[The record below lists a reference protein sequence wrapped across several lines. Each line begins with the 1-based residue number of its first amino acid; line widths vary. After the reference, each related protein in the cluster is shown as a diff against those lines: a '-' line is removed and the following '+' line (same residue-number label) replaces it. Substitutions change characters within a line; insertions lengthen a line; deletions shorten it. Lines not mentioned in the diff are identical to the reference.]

1 MMTMPELTWQRTPL
15 LTIGFFIAK
24 EVRHLIRNITNLLP
38 VLAVIFVSNSAWLS
52 YAVGGGYLAFIII
65 SAILNHHFFLY
76 ALADDAVHL
85 RTGVFGKKS
94 LTLKYERIQ
103 QAEIDQSWYFR
114 PFGLV
119 ILRVDSAGSAGK
131 EVEIP
136 GLSIDAAQQLRQ
148 RMLSHAH
155 SNHREPEAG
164 EIELKSEASPE
175 TEVVFSLK
183 EIIRAGIMDNKIF
196 VLLAVLIYPLSQ
208 TDVLEETV
216 VPWLEANI
224 AFLEESLWLNV
235 ALIVAAPIV
244 LFVLAIG
251 VTLVRY
257 YNLHFS
263 ILNKR
268 YQAKAGLFT
277 IRTVS
282 FRYQKLQRVQL
293 RQNLRGRLL
302 KRFSLRVSQL
312 QPSAHAQQQTGNA
325 SFILPVLTQSLV
337 SNLCQWL
344 QLPRHTN
351 LNWQRIPFIALLSPS
366 FWIALVAPSALA
378 AAYFNDVPLTWSLL
392 GAVSLWL
399 MLQSYAIARWRN
411 YGFTF
416 DNGWL
421 AIKRGVFGRK
431 ENWYPLY
438 KVQQIDVYQSPWLRL
453 LGYADILVHTAAGA
467 EVIKYQPAQ
476 LAKQLQQDWTG
487 QIGRNHQRWL

>member
-1 MMTMPELTWQRTPL
+1 MTDLVWQRTPL

-24 EVRHLIRNITNLLP
+24 EVRNLVRNITNFIP
-38 VLAVIFVSNSAWLS
+38 VLAAIFVSNSDWLP
-52 YAVGGGYLAFIII
+52 YAVIGGYLVFIIV

-85 RTGVFGKKS
+85 RTGVLGKKS

-103 QAEIDQSWYFR
+103 QAELDQSWYFR
-114 PFGLV
+114 PFDLV

-136 GLSIDAAQQLRQ
+136 GLPIDLAQQLRQ
-148 RMLSHAH
+148 RMLSQAQ
-155 SNHREPEAG
+155 STQLTPETDSDAG
-164 EIELKSEASPE
+164 AIEAAPE

-183 EIIRAGIMDNKIF
+183 EIIRAGIMDNKVF

-235 ALIVAAPIV
+235 ALIVAALAL

-337 SNLCQWL
+337 RDLCQWL
-344 QLPRHTN
+344 QLPRHDN
-351 LNWQRIPFIALLSPS
+351 LNWQRIHFIALLNPS

-378 AAYFNDVPLTWSLL
+378 IAYFNDVPLIWSLL
-392 GAVSLWL
+392 GAVALWL
-399 MLQSYAIARWRN
+399 MMQSYAIARWRN

-476 LAKQLQQDWTG
+476 LAKQLQRDWAG
-487 QIGRNHQRWL
+487 QIGRNYQRWL

>member
-1 MMTMPELTWQRTPL
+1 MTDLVWQRTPL

-24 EVRHLIRNITNLLP
+24 EVRNLVRNITNFIP
-38 VLAVIFVSNSAWLS
+38 VLAAIFVSDSDWLP
-52 YAVGGGYLAFIII
+52 YAVFGGYLVFIII

-103 QAEIDQSWYFR
+103 QAELDQSWYFR
-114 PFGLV
+114 PFDLV

-136 GLSIDAAQQLRQ
+136 GLHIELAQHLRQ
-148 RMLSHAH
+148 QMLSQAH
-155 SNHREPEAG
+155 PSQST
-164 EIELKSEASPE
+164 SEAKASSTATDAPAE
-175 TEVVFSLK
+175 TEVMFSLK

-224 AFLEESLWLNV
+224 TFLEESLWLNV
-235 ALIVAAPIV
+235 ALIAAALAL

-337 SNLCQWL
+337 SNLCEWL
-344 QLPRHTN
+344 QLPRHDN
-351 LNWQRIPFIALLSPS
+351 LNWQRIHFIALLNPS
-366 FWIALVAPSALA
+366 FWIALVAPITLA
-378 AAYFNDVPLTWSLL
+378 VTYFNDVPFALSLL
-392 GAVSLWL
+392 SAAGFWL
-399 MLQSYAIARWRN
+399 ILQSYAIARWRN

-416 DNGWL
+416 DDGWL

-467 EVIKYQPAQ
+467 EIIKYQPVH
-476 LAKQLQQDWTG
+476 LAKQLQREWTA
-487 QIGRNHQRWL
+487 QIGQNYQRWL